1 MSVMGRPR
9 GQHRRQPIP
18 GDPDDRFA
26 FPTLVDD
33 FCDELAVHGQGV
45 ETVRVARCHL
55 AKLAGWLATEGVT
68 HPADVTTEM
77 LERYQRYL
85 HEVRKPDGSPLTL
98 TTQGA
103 CIGPVKRFYEWGA
116 KHGRIPHN
124 PALGLRLPPREQR
137 LPRAVLTF
145 AEADRVMRQ
154 PDTRTARGLR
164 DRAILETFYST
175 GMRRGELGRL
185 LINDLDL
192 ARGAVYIRQAKG
204 HKDRVVPIGT
214 RALAWIDAYLTRA
227 RPLLAHTDD
236 TTLFLN
242 SEDGGP
248 LGLHRLSGLVACYVD
263 HAGIS
268 KHGGCHL
275 FRHTVATLMLE
286 SGADIR
292 YVQAML
298 GHASLSST
306 QIYTH
311 VSVAALQAV
320 HTATFANLPAFD
332 LDP

>member
-1 MSVMGRPR
+1 MGRPR
-9 GQHRRQPIP
+9 GQHERQQIL
-18 GDPDDRFA
+18 GDVEDRFG
-26 FPTLVDD
+26 FPVMIND
-33 FCDELAVHGQGV
+33 FCDELAVEGQGI

-55 AKLAGWLATEGVT
+55 AKLVRWMANEGVT
-68 HPADVTTEM
+68 HPADVTKEM

-85 HEVRKPDGSPLTL
+85 HDFRKADGSPLTL
-98 TTQGA
+98 TTQA
-103 CIGPVKRFYEWGA
+103 ASMGPVKRFYEWGVE
-116 KHGRIPHN
+116 HGRVQHN

-137 LPRAVLTF
+137 LPKAVLTF
-145 AEADRVMRQ
+145 AEADRVMQQ
-154 PDTRTARGLR
+154 PDTDTTLGLR
-164 DRAILETFYST
+164 DRAILEVFYST

-185 LINDLDL
+185 QISDLDR

-204 HKDRVVPIGT
+204 RKDRVVPIGE
-214 RALAWIDAYLTRA
+214 RALGWIDAYLKRS
-227 RPLLAHTDD
+227 RPLLEQSDPAA
-236 TTLFLN
+236 LFLN

-248 LGLHRLSGLVACYVD
+248 LGLHRLSGLVAGYVD
-263 HAGIS
+263 HAGIR

-311 VSVAALQAV
+311 VSVTALQAV
-320 HTATFANLPAFD
+320 HKTTFANLPAFGSD
-332 LDP
+332 N